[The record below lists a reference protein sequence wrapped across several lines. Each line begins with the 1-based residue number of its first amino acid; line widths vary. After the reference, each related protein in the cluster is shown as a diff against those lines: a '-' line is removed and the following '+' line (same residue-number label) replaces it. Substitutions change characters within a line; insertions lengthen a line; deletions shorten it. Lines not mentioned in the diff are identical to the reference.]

1 MGDEGLAAAVAKV
14 CCGADAGLLVLP
26 RIGSGGRSHGPHIA
40 SFCVLITSNARVR
53 YLANFV
59 LLVTLWGYVAPVA
72 LGPSEADLPAC
83 CRGKGKHHCA
93 MARMARSDDGAPG
106 VRTTSPQ
113 CPYRLLG
120 SVLNRDTV
128 AAAKES
134 FALEPPAS
142 SLFSRRDSAR
152 AVSVLN
158 IRNSGRGP
166 PASSL

>member
-1 MGDEGLAAAVAKV
+1 M
-14 CCGADAGLLVLP
+14 
-26 RIGSGGRSHGPHIA
+26 
-40 SFCVLITSNARVR
+40 R
-53 YLANFV
+53 YLANLV
-59 LLVTLWGYVAPVA
+59 LLVTLWGYMAPVA

-83 CRGKGKHHCA
+83 CRGMGKHHCA
-93 MARMARSDDGAPG
+93 MASMARSDDGAPG
-106 VRTTSPQ
+106 FRINSPQ

-134 FALEPPAS
+134 FSLEPPAS
-142 SLFSRRDSAR
+142 TPFSRSDSAR
-152 AVSVLN
+152 AVSILN